1 MKKILVLL
9 SLLILATS
17 CDWFVFDNQE
27 SYNAQ
32 VEGRFIDSA
41 TGDLVQFAFY
51 NTSKI
56 SIIEEGWDVEE
67 AEEWYVKCNGT
78 YRNNLVFAGKYRL
91 DTKDQCFYPVVLPFT
106 LEKGENTVDFTVTPY
121 ARIINPKITYEGT
134 KLVAR
139 FTLQV
144 SDAAQTPNVDVAL
157 FGFTDRYV
165 SESNNNFVF
174 ESKDKNYQAG
184 GKIKKIKLTNGQAD
198 VELTIDTEIPSGN
211 QFVYKR
217 EHFLRIGAVAT
228 GSANS
233 SKRYNYSPVYKVS
246 NDFSKIEEVTL
257 WDEDELY

>member
-17 CDWFVFDNQE
+17 CDWFVFDNQD

-41 TGDLVQFAFY
+41 TGDPVQFAFY

-56 SIIEEGWDVEE
+56 SIIEEGWDKEE

-78 YRNNLVFAGKYRL
+78 YRNKLVFAGKYRL
-91 DTKDQCFYPVVLPFT
+91 DTKDQCFYPVVIPFT
-106 LEKGENTVDFTVTPY
+106 LEKGKNTVDFTVTPY
-121 ARIINPKITYEGT
+121 ARIINPTITYEGT
-134 KLVAR
+134 KFVAR
-139 FTLQV
+139 FTVQV
-144 SDAAQTPNVDVAL
+144 SDAAKTPNVDVAL

-165 SESNNNFVF
+165 SESNNNFIF
-174 ESKDKNYQAG
+174 DSKDKNYQPE

-198 VELTIDTEIPSGN
+198 VVLSINTEIPSGN

-246 NDFSKIEEVTL
+246 NDFSKIEEVTN
-257 WDEDELY
+257 WEED

>member
-17 CDWFVFDNQE
+17 CDWFVFDNQD

-41 TGDLVQFAFY
+41 TGDPVQFAFY

-56 SIIEEGWDVEE
+56 SIIEEGWDKEE

-78 YRNNLVFAGKYRL
+78 YRNKLVFAGKYRL
-91 DTKDQCFYPVVLPFT
+91 DTKDQCFYPVVIPFT
-106 LEKGENTVDFTVTPY
+106 LEKGKNTVDFTVTPY
-121 ARIINPKITYEGT
+121 ARILNPKITYEGT

-139 FTLQV
+139 FTVQV
-144 SDAAQTPNVDVAL
+144 ADAAQTSKVDVAL

-165 SESNNNFVF
+165 SESNKTFIFDKKN
-174 ESKDKNYQAG
+174 KNYQPE
-184 GKIKKIKLTNGQAD
+184 GKIEKVKLTNGQAD
-198 VELTIDTEIPSGN
+198 VVLAINTEIPSGN

-217 EHFLRIGAVAT
+217 DHYLRIGAVAT
-228 GSANS
+228 GNANS

-246 NDFSKIEEVTL
+246 SDFSKIEEVTN
-257 WDEDELY
+257 WEEN

>member
-17 CDWFVFDNQE
+17 CDWFVFDNQD

-41 TGDLVQFAFY
+41 TGDPVQFAFY

-56 SIIEEGWDVEE
+56 SIIEEGWDKEE

-78 YRNNLVFAGKYRL
+78 YRNKLVFAGKYRL
-91 DTKDQCFYPVVLPFT
+91 DTKDQCFYPVVIPFT
-106 LEKGENTVDFTVTPY
+106 LEKGKNTVDFTVTPY
-121 ARIINPKITYEGT
+121 ARILNPKITYEGT

-139 FTLQV
+139 FTVQV
-144 SDAAQTPNVDVAL
+144 ADAAQTSKVDVAL

-165 SESNNNFVF
+165 SESNNNFIF
-174 ESKDKNYQAG
+174 DKKNKNYQPE
-184 GKIKKIKLTNGQAD
+184 GKIEKVKLTNGQAD
-198 VELTIDTEIPSGN
+198 VVLAINTEIPSGN

-217 EHFLRIGAVAT
+217 DHYLRIGAVAT
-228 GSANS
+228 GNANS

-246 NDFSKIEEVTL
+246 SDFSKIEEVTL
-257 WDEDELY
+257 WDEDQLY

>member
-1 MKKILVLL
+1 MKKIFVLL

-27 SYNAQ
+27 GYNAQ
-32 VEGRFIDSA
+32 VEGRFIDSE
-41 TGDLVQFAFY
+41 TGDPVQFAFY

-67 AEEWYVKCNGT
+67 AQEWYVKCNGT
-78 YRNNLVFAGKYRL
+78 YRNKLVFAGKYRM
-91 DTKDQCFYPVVLPFT
+91 DTKDQCFYPVEIPFT
-106 LEKGENTVDFTVTPY
+106 LEKGKNTVDFTVTPY
-121 ARIINPKITYEGT
+121 ARILNPKITYEGT
-134 KLVAR
+134 KFVAR
-139 FTLQV
+139 FTVQV
-144 SDAAQTPNVDVAL
+144 ADAAQTSKVDVAL

-174 ESKDKNYQAG
+174 DEKDKNYQPN
-184 GKIKKIKLTNGQAD
+184 GKIKKVKLTDGQAD
-198 VELTIDTEIPSGN
+198 VELSIDTEIPSGN

-228 GSANS
+228 GNANA

-246 NDFSKIEEVTL
+246 NDFSKIEEVTI
-257 WDEDELY
+257 WDEELQ

>member
-32 VEGRFIDSA
+32 VEGRFIDSE

-78 YRNNLVFAGKYRL
+78 YRNKLVFAGQYRM
-91 DTKDQCFYPVVLPFT
+91 DTKDQCFYPDVIPFT
-106 LEKGENTVDFTVTPY
+106 LEKGKNTVDFTVTPY
-121 ARIINPKITYEGT
+121 ARIINPTITYEGT
-134 KLVAR
+134 KFVAR
-139 FTLQV
+139 FTVQV
-144 SDAAQTPNVDVAL
+144 SDAAKTPNVDVAL

-165 SESNNNFVF
+165 SESNNNFIF
-174 ESKDKNYQAG
+174 DSKDKNYQPE

-198 VELTIDTEIPSGN
+198 VVLSINTEIPSGN

-246 NDFSKIEEVTL
+246 NDFSKIEEVTN
-257 WDEDELY
+257 WEED